1 MKFNELIKKDIIPNK
16 TQIYG
21 EPSPPLKV
29 NPVVKMVNDI
39 FPVLQ
44 DLYHP
49 DLTKYLI

>member
-1 MKFNELIKKDIIPNK
+1 MKFNELIKKDIISNK
-16 TQIYG
+16 TQIYDK
-21 EPSPPLKV
+21 PSPPLKV
-29 NPVVKMVNDI
+29 DPAVKIVNDI